1 MSNIHQGRARRDSKN
16 QCRARRDSKKLAAR
30 LVLLSSTALLPLTVV
45 PSVLAQETASPQAGN
60 ALAMEEIVVT
70 ARRRAERLADVP
82 VAVSAMGAEDIERY
96 SSNNIGDIAQMT
108 PNLNVASRTAGGA
121 GAGITIRGI
130 GTEGANVG
138 FEQAVSINID
148 GVQVSRGRALW
159 QSYFDIQQ
167 VEVLKG
173 PQALFFGKNSPAGVV
188 SIVTK
193 GPTRDF
199 EATGRIGYEFNADEL
214 IGEAAIGGPLN
225 DAWGLRLAVRA
236 REMQGWMRNDA
247 VAQANPSPTQPPILP
262 GARDKRL
269 GEKELNGRLTLTYD
283 DGGPLTATLK
293 VTGTQYKDDGAV
305 SQMEIVDC
313 SGSNQVVLRR
323 IFGGTIVDPQGD
335 CKADWRI
342 ASTDIPQEVAQYY
355 LHGRD
360 GEQYSDQ
367 DSLVSVLSLS
377 YAFANNLVLA
387 SSTGFYTH
395 NSKYLMNNDWT
406 SFASISAT
414 EAEKYE
420 QVTQELRLY
429 SEYDGNLNFMLGA
442 YYQDSQLD
450 FGGSTKLDD
459 IPRDPLTGWYHT
471 INREAA
477 TSGKTWSMFGQLNWD
492 ITPELELSGGAR
504 WTREE
509 KKSFVGVGWSNA
521 AVAAAFPVRRINLDF
536 KDDDISPEATLAWR
550 PNSDLMIYGAYK
562 TGYKSGGAGLSSLVN
577 AGLLASQVEY
587 GPETVEGFEA
597 GMKHQALDRR
607 LQYNVTAYRY
617 NFKDLQVSSWD
628 PVSSS
633 YFTANAARVRQQG
646 IELEGT
652 YAATSDLTLRG
663 SLAYNHS
670 RYRSY
675 LNAQCYSGQTQAQ
688 GCIGGAYQDLSGR
701 PTLNAPD
708 WVAGLGFTFTQN
720 VTEDLF
726 FSVSSDVQY
735 SDDYYYIQT
744 QSPAALQDSFARLSA
759 SLRLF
764 PSDERWELGLIGRN
778 LTNEKVL
785 VSGQDRPGG
794 LGDTNGVLAR
804 PREVLLQVGYK
815 F

>member
-1 MSNIHQGRARRDSKN
+1 MFVARK
-16 QCRARRDSKKLAAR
+16 ARPHTSGKGLGVK
-30 LVLLSSTALLPLTVV
+30 VLLLSGAALLPLAAPAPVFAQATD
-45 PSVLAQETASPQAGN
+45 STSASANLA
-60 ALAMEEIVVT
+60 LDEIVVT

-82 VAVSAMGAEDIERY
+82 VAVSAMSSEDIERY

-199 EATGRIGYEFNADEL
+199 EATARIGYEFNAAEL
-214 IGEAAIGGPLN
+214 IGEAAVGGPLN
-225 DAWGLRLAVRA
+225 DAWGIRLAVRG
-236 REMQGWMRNDA
+236 RDQQGWMRNDA
-247 VAQANPSPTQPPILP
+247 VAQANPSPTQPAILP

-283 DGGPLTATLK
+283 NGGALTGSLK

-305 SQMEIVDC
+305 AQMEIVDC
-313 SGSNQVVLRR
+313 SGSNQVVLHR
-323 IFGGTIVDPQGD
+323 IFGGSIVDPQGN
-335 CKADWRI
+335 CKADWRV

-367 DSLVSVLSLS
+367 DALVSVLSLN
-377 YAFANNLVLA
+377 YAFSNNLVLA

-420 QVTQELRLY
+420 QVTQELRLF
-429 SEYDGNLNFMLGA
+429 SEYDGNVNFMLGA
-442 YYQDSQLD
+442 YFQDSQLD

-459 IPRDPLTGWYHT
+459 HGRDPVTGWYHT

-477 TSGKTWSMFGQLNWD
+477 TAGKTWSVFGQLNWD
-492 ITPELELSGGAR
+492 ITPELELAGGAR
-504 WTREE
+504 WTRET
-509 KKSFVGVGWSNA
+509 KDSFVGTAWSNA
-521 AVAAAFPVRRINLDF
+521 LVAGAFPVRRLDLDF
-536 KDDDISPEATLAWR
+536 KDDDISPEATLSWR
-550 PNSDLMIYGAYK
+550 PDSDMMIYGAYK

-577 AGLLASQVEY
+577 VALQPSQVEY
-587 GPETVEGFEA
+587 GPESVEGFEA
-597 GMKHQALDRR
+597 GMKSQVLDGR
-607 LQYNVTAYRY
+607 LRYNLTAYRY
-617 NFKDLQVSSWD
+617 SFKDLQVSSWD
-628 PVSSS
+628 PVSNS

-652 YAATSDLTLRG
+652 YTPTTELALRG

-675 LNAQCYSGQTQAQ
+675 TNAQCYSGQTAAQ
-688 GCIGGAYQDLSGR
+688 GCVGGVFQDLSGR

-708 WVAGLGFTFTQN
+708 WVAGLGFTYTDN
-720 VTEDLF
+720 ITDELF
-726 FSVSSDVQY
+726 FSISSDVQY
-735 SDDYYYIQT
+735 SDEYYYIQT

-759 SLRLF
+759 SVRLF
-764 PSDERWELGLIGRN
+764 PADERWDLNLIGRN

-804 PREVLLQVGYK
+804 PREVLVQVGYK